1 VALHEVPQRRPLT
14 PYRFLPHTADI
25 AVELRAD
32 DETGL
37 YQAGVD
43 ALRELLVGTSPM
55 QPVEE
60 RLIQP
65 RGTDP
70 TERLIHF
77 LADVLYLYD
86 TERFVPL
93 RVTATG
99 VAGVPFDPATH
110 HAERE
115 VKAVTHHGAEVRTDA
130 DGRLRATVIFD
141 V

>member
-1 VALHEVPQRRPLT
+1 LT
-14 PYRFLPHTADI
+14 PFRFLPHTADI
-25 AVELRAD
+25 AVELQARS
-32 DETGL
+32 EIGL

-43 ALRELLVGTSPM
+43 ALRELLVGTSAVTPA
-55 QPVEE
+55 EE
-60 RLIQP
+60 RPIAL

-93 RVTATG
+93 RVTPTG
-99 VAGVPFDPATH
+99 VAGERFDPARH

-115 VKAVTHHGAEVRTDA
+115 VKAVTHHGARVEQDER
-130 DGRLRATVIFD
+130 GYRATIVFD

>member
-1 VALHEVPQRRPLT
+1 LT
-14 PYRFLPHTADI
+14 SHRFVPHTADV
-25 AVELRAD
+25 AVELRAPS
-32 DETGL
+32 ERGL
-37 YQAGVD
+37 YQAGAD

-65 RGTDP
+65 RGTDS

-86 TERFVPL
+86 TERFVPD

-99 VAGVPFDPATH
+99 VAGERFDPAKH

-115 VKAVTHHGAEVRTDA
+115 VKAVTHHGARVEQDATGYRT
-130 DGRLRATVIFD
+130 TIVFD